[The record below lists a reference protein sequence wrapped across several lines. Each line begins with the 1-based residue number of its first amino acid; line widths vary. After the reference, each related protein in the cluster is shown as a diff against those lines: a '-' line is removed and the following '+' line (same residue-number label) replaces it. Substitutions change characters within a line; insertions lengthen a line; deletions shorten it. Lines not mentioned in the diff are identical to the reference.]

1 MSKDEQISHLLNMVT
16 DLSNKIDN
24 IVKIQEFV
32 INEVFMNK
40 GSSQNQTMLNLL
52 KSVTLNQ
59 NNMKKQSSQ
68 VPP

>member
-1 MSKDEQISHLLNMVT
+1 
-16 DLSNKIDN
+16 
-24 IVKIQEFV
+24 
-32 INEVFMNK
+32 MNK

-68 VPP
+68 VPPQITNLAQVMFQTNSNNGVTTNQQSMP